1 MTRKLWGADMARN
14 GPITFTDARI
24 DPNGITDRSYDT
36 GWSFLDGCEAWDMA
50 SHAAAFLGMA
60 PCPICHNG
68 RLRRK
73 HYCSGCD
80 RTGLDRRATFPG
92 LGVDQCPDPE
102 WHASASVYD
111 PGEDLA
117 GGVGRRVKIRRG
129 VARSRKVG

>member
-1 MTRKLWGADMARN
+1 ML
-14 GPITFTDARI
+14 TFTDA
-24 DPNGITDRSYDT
+24 GIVAETIEDRRC
-36 GWSFLDGCEAWDMA
+36 GPSFIFLEGREAWEMA
-50 SHAAAFLGMA
+50 AHAAAFLGIGD
-60 PCPICHNG
+60 CPICQG
-68 RLRRK
+68 KPLRGKR
-73 HYCSGCD
+73 YCLGCD